1 MREGILGRF
10 GRGAPLTGL
19 VTLVACGALKIDTRT
34 LFAELTYP
42 TNIVAPPNPDR
53 SLEVFANLELE
64 AVTAYRNP
72 AKMAACLRILKAHDI
87 EVIGERLIK
96 AGPDWAKIAHTFPL
110 EGVCKEADE
119 PALVQYVVARLA
131 TAATSMARS
140 VSITDKC
147 READVYAYVP
157 GALHAIAD
165 ILERTPTRSEA
176 TEDSPALAL
185 SGGSS
190 NGAFTAG
197 FLFELFSLRERALP
211 PEGDGGKYRFSAVV
225 GTSVGSLISQLVDLY
240 YVAPPSY
247 IDKDR
252 LKVLGKCNDYWANR
266 PTPSCQQPVD
276 IATSTGRNCFD
287 GWPVTAANANASLSG
302 LDQATVDDLAKR
314 RPYQMCALTQLY
326 KYFTD
331 DDEQTLMCVEP
342 GPVTAAVDV
351 LGRPHQNLMRFD
363 PMYLNAVGPVLDDYS
378 DETIKNDV
386 TRVVV
391 SVETEQ
397 NQTVGIDE
405 RTCVGLPPGPAV
417 DGGVQPV
424 GGREYC
430 LGGGVM
436 ASLVLPFFARPVRHV
451 YDGVKPEGQ
460 CGTWFDGG
468 LRSGFPAYRALR
480 MTRPA
485 MKEFVA
491 NPKLPLRVLAIS
503 TGRFEGQASLRPQ
516 QIVAVAFDAIDQ
528 MSNQNQLD
536 EVVQAQQMALIR
548 EEELAELIS
557 LKKGGSGQ
565 PDAGAHDPPPTEDK
579 GTIDFDSSVSAVYV
593 PSDAP
598 EQIVAGGE
606 YSFDRYIMRGLWI
619 WGRQV
624 ALQRV
629 FGEATTPATRGLFER
644 LGWGDLE
651 KKAIEAAKQ
660 DQATMR
666 PWLAAYARSM
676 PECPDHATA
685 RMTAG
690 RYRIDNCVSQCPEVV
705 DGGTNF
711 PQNLVCP
718 LDAGTAAVPPK
729 SASCQ

>member
-1 MREGILGRF
+1 MREVTSMRF
-10 GRGAPLTGL
+10 VRGALLSGL
-19 VTLVACGALKIDTRT
+19 VASVACATKIDTRT

-42 TNIVAPPNPDR
+42 TTYVAPPSPDR
-53 SLEVFANLELE
+53 ALEVFANLELE
-64 AVTAYRNP
+64 AITAYRNP
-72 AKMAACLRILKAHDI
+72 TKMAACLRILKAGDI
-87 EVIGERLIK
+87 EVIGEHLVK
-96 AGPDWAKIAHTFPL
+96 AGPSWAKVASKFPL
-110 EGVCKEADE
+110 EGACKEADD
-119 PALVQYVVARLA
+119 PALVRYVVARLA
-131 TAATSMARS
+131 TAATFMARS
-140 VSITDKC
+140 VSIEDAN
-147 READVYAYVP
+147 RRAQVYAKVP
-157 GALHAIAD
+157 AALGAIAG
-165 ILERTPTRSEA
+165 ILEKTPPRSET
-176 TEDSPALAL
+176 TEDAPALAL

-240 YVAPPSY
+240 FVDPTHAVSAP
-247 IDKDR
+247 KRR
-252 LKVLGKCNDYWANR
+252 LLDACNDYWAHK
-266 PTPSCQQPVD
+266 PTPTCQAPVD
-276 IATSTGRNCFD
+276 TAISTRADCFD
-287 GWPVTAANANASLSG
+287 GWPAETGGLDADTRLSG
-302 LDQATVDDLAKR
+302 LDKATRDDLATR
-314 RPYQMCALTQLY
+314 HPHQMCALTELY

-342 GPVTAAVDV
+342 GPVTAAADV

-378 DETIKNDV
+378 DETIENDV

-391 SVETEQ
+391 SVETQQ
-397 NQTVGIDE
+397 NQIVGLDE
-405 RTCVGLPPGPAV
+405 RVCNGLPPGPAV
-417 DGGVQPV
+417 NGAPQPV

-451 YDGVKPEGQ
+451 YDGVTPQGL

-491 NPKLPLRVLAIS
+491 DPEVRLRVLAIS
-503 TGRFEGQASLRPQ
+503 TGRFEGQASPRPK
-516 QIVAVAFDAIDQ
+516 QIVDVAFNAIGQ

-536 EVVQAQQMALIR
+536 EVVLAQQMALIR
-548 EEELAELIS
+548 EEELSELVR
-557 LKKGGSGQ
+557 LEKGG
-565 PDAGAHDPPPTEDK
+565 PADAGTSEPPRTDAS
-579 GTIDFDSSVSAVYV
+579 GTIDEDASVSAIYV

-629 FGEATTPATRGLFER
+629 FGEMGPPETRGLFTR
-644 LGWGDLE
+644 LGWGPLE
-651 KKAIEAAKQ
+651 AKARELATK
-660 DQATMR
+660 DEATMQ
-666 PWLAAYARSM
+666 PWLEAYATNK
-676 PECPDHATA
+676 PECADHATA
-685 RMTAG
+685 RMSAG
-690 RYRIDNCVSQCPEVV
+690 RGRIKNCVPKCPEIVA
-705 DGGTNF
+705 GGTTF

-718 LDAGTAAVPPK
+718 TSADPMSAALK
-729 SASCQ
+729 SAGGR

>member
-1 MREGILGRF
+1 MATRLL
-10 GRGAPLTGL
+10 RGAALSGL
-19 VTLVACGALKIDTRT
+19 VASVACATKIDTRT

-42 TNIVAPPNPDR
+42 TNYVAPPSPDR
-53 SLEVFANLELE
+53 DLEVFANLELE
-64 AVTAYRNP
+64 AVTAYRDP

-87 EVIGERLIK
+87 EVIGEQLVK
-96 AGPDWAKIAHTFPL
+96 AGPSWAKVASKFPL
-110 EGVCKEADE
+110 EGVCKDADE
-119 PALVQYVVARLA
+119 PALVEYVVARLA
-131 TAATSMARS
+131 TAATFMARS
-140 VSITDKC
+140 VSIVDAN
-147 READVYAYVP
+147 RRAQIYANVP
-157 GALHAIAD
+157 AALNAIAG
-165 ILERTPTRSEA
+165 ILEKTPARSA
-176 TEDSPALAL
+176 TTEDAPALAL

-240 YVAPPSY
+240 YVDPTRPVAPAKRQLL
-247 IDKDR
+247 DT
-252 LKVLGKCNDYWANR
+252 CNDYWAHK

-276 IATSTGRNCFD
+276 TATATRTDCFD
-287 GWPVTAANANASLSG
+287 GWPAETGGLDSDTRLSG
-302 LDQATVDDLAKR
+302 LDKATRDDLAAR
-314 RPYQMCALTQLY
+314 HPHQMCALTQMY

-342 GPVTAAVDV
+342 GPVTAAADV

-378 DETIKNDV
+378 EETIQNDV

-397 NQTVGIDE
+397 NQIVGLDE
-405 RTCVGLPPGPAV
+405 RVCNGLPAGPAV
-417 DGGVQPV
+417 NGGPQLV

-451 YDGVKPEGQ
+451 YDGVTPQGL

-485 MKEFVA
+485 MKGFVA
-491 NPKLPLRVLAIS
+491 DPDVRLRVLAIS
-503 TGRFEGQASLRPQ
+503 TGRFEGQASPRPQ
-516 QIVAVAFDAIDQ
+516 QIVDVAFNAIGQ

-536 EVVQAQQMALIR
+536 EVVLAQQMALIR
-548 EEELAELIS
+548 EEELSELVNI
-557 LKKGGSGQ
+557 KKGN
-565 PDAGAHDPPPTEDK
+565 PPTADAGTTEPPKTDAT
-579 GTIDFDSSVSAVYV
+579 GTIDEDQSVSAVYV

-629 FGEATTPATRGLFER
+629 FGEAGPPAMRGLFTR
-644 LGWGDLE
+644 LGWGALE
-651 KKAIEAAKQ
+651 ARALEFAKK
-660 DQATMR
+660 DQATMQ
-666 PWLAAYARSM
+666 PWLDAYATNKA
-676 PECPDHATA
+676 ECPEHATA
-685 RMTAG
+685 RMSAG
-690 RYRIDNCVSQCPEVV
+690 RYRINNCVSKCPEIVA
-705 DGGTNF
+705 GGTTF

-718 LDAGTAAVPPK
+718 ASAIKTAAAPK
-729 SASCQ
+729 SASGQ